1 MDHLNAD
8 LDHRELYRLPW
19 SATDNAIAWLE
30 PTKKCNL
37 ACLGCYRENDPRG
50 HKTLADVRHDLDVFR
65 RFRTVDGVSIAGGDP
80 LVHPQITEIVR
91 MVADD
96 GLKPIVNTNGLALTE
111 TLLADLKDA
120 GVAGFTFHIDSKQG
134 RPGWK
139 RSDEVEL
146 CELRQRYAEMV
157 AAAGGIGCSFN
168 ATVYE
173 DTLQYVP
180 ELVAWAQRNIE
191 IVNTIVFIAFR
202 AGVVGGGFDY
212 YVRGKPVDFS
222 AVPYATT
229 DQSPHEIQS
238 TDIVAEIRTRFPD
251 FAPAAYLNGTEQ
263 LDTFKWL
270 LTGRLGTPERVYGY
284 VGPRSME
291 MAQTFHHLATG
302 RYLAYTT
309 PQWLSRGRSMLLLS
323 AVDRGLRSTAARWLT
338 AGSRRPSRLRERL
351 HFQSIMIIQPA
362 DIGVDGR
369 QNMCDGCPDMTVW
382 NDRLVWS
389 CRLEEPERYGDFVQ
403 MVPIGAGSADEQREN
418 PPPQQQLLTP
428 AVKRPVQ
435 KTGIERDR

>member
-1 MDHLNAD
+1 MSAS

-50 HKTLADVRHDLDVFR
+50 HKTLEEVRADLEVFQR
-65 RFRTVDGVSIAGGDP
+65 YRKVDGVSIAGGDP
-80 LVHPQITEIVR
+80 LVHPQIVEIVR
-91 MVADD
+91 MVAGE

-111 TLLADLKDA
+111 DLLAALKDA

-139 RSDEVEL
+139 TSDEREL
-146 CELRQRYAEMV
+146 CELRQHYAEMV

-173 DTLQYVP
+173 DTLRYVP
-180 ELVAWAQRNIE
+180 DLVDWAQRNIE

-202 AGVVGGGFDY
+202 AGVVGGGFDH
-212 YVRGKPVDFS
+212 YVRGEKVDFS
-222 AVPYATT
+222 EVPYTT
-229 DQSPHEIQS
+229 EDQTPHELSS

-263 LDTFKWL
+263 LDSFKWL
-270 LTGRLGTPERVYGY
+270 LSGRLGTPERIYGY

-291 MAQTFHHLATG
+291 LAQTFHHLRTG
-302 RYLAYTT
+302 RYLAYTA
-309 PQWLSRGRSMLLLS
+309 PEMLAHGRSMLALS
-323 AVDRGLRSTAARWLT
+323 ALDRRLRGVGRRWLA
-338 AGSRRPSRLRERL
+338 AGARNPARLMERLR
-351 HFQSIMIIQPA
+351 FQSIMIIQPA
-362 DIGVDGR
+362 DIDSAGH

-382 NDRLVWS
+382 NGKLVWS
-389 CRLEEPERYGDFVQ
+389 CRLEEPEKYGDFVQ
-403 MVPIGAGSADEQREN
+403 MVPNGAAS
-418 PPPQQQLLTP
+418 
-428 AVKRPVQ
+428 
-435 KTGIERDR
+435 

>member
-1 MDHLNAD
+1 MSEATVT

-50 HKTLADVRHDLDVFR
+50 HKTLDEVSRDLDVFER
-65 RFRTVDGVSIAGGDP
+65 YRTVDGVSIAGGDP
-80 LVHPQITEIVR
+80 LVHPQIVEIVE
-91 MVADD
+91 MVARR
-96 GLKPIVNTNGLALTE
+96 GMKPIVNTNGLALTE
-111 TLLADLKDA
+111 DLLGKLKDA

-139 RSDEVEL
+139 TKNEIEL

-173 DTLQYVP
+173 DTLDYVP
-180 ELVAWAQRNIE
+180 DLVEWAERNIE

-202 AGVVGGGFDY
+202 AGVIGGDFDH
-212 YVRGKPVDFS
+212 YVRGQRVDFS
-222 AVPYATT
+222 SVPYTSA
-229 DQSPHEIQS
+229 DQTPHEIQS
-238 TDIVAEIRTRFPD
+238 TDIVAAIRKRFPD
-251 FAPAAYLNGTEQ
+251 FTPAAYLNGTEQ

-270 LTGRLGTPERVYGY
+270 LTGRVGTPERIYGY
-284 VGPRSME
+284 VGPRLME
-291 MAQTFHHLATG
+291 LAQTFHHLTTG
-302 RYLAYTT
+302 RYLAYTAPRT
-309 PQWLSRGRSMLLLS
+309 LGRGRSMLLLG
-323 AVDRGLRSTAARWLT
+323 ALDPKLRTIARRWLAGAARAPGHLT
-338 AGSRRPSRLRERL
+338 EKL

-362 DIGVDGR
+362 DIDRDGH

-382 NDRLVWS
+382 NGRLVWS

-403 MVPIGAGSADEQREN
+403 MVPSSN
-418 PPPQQQLLTP
+418 
-428 AVKRPVQ
+428 
-435 KTGIERDR
+435 